1 MVTILRQKY
10 ANLKKVTAELC
21 DHRQLGA
28 RFEGPYDIFISAF
41 SFNYAFDQNVGDYD
55 AFLEK
60 IVLANLKAQSQV
72 VSVELPFRLLLN
84 NMETCQ
90 MENDLILLKPWQG
103 IVVETENAF
112 S

>member
-1 MVTILRQKY
+1 MEDQKGLMAY
-10 ANLKKVTAELC
+10 YRKGERAVL
-21 DHRQLGA
+21 
-28 RFEGPYDIFISAF
+28 
-41 SFNYAFDQNVGDYD
+41 
-55 AFLEK
+55 
-60 IVLANLKAQSQV
+60 VLANLKAQSQA